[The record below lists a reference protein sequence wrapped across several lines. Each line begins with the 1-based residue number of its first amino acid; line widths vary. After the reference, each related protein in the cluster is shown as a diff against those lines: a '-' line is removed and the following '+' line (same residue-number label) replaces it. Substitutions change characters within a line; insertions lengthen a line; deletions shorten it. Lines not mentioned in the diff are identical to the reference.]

1 MKKHKKI
8 TISILSIIF
17 ISICSFVFYLYKTID
32 NTVDKVYE
40 PIDGETKTES
50 KLRSENVK
58 DKKPISILL
67 MGVDER
73 KNDVGRT
80 DALIVMTL
88 NPVKEK
94 LQMISIPR
102 DTRAEIVGNGAIT
115 RINSAYALGGVKM
128 VLDTVEG
135 FTGQKL
141 DYYIKINMEALSGM
155 VDALGGI
162 TVDNEIEWL
171 DEGYYKKGYHYQ
183 LGNIDLDGE
192 QALGYARMRKLDP
205 RGDFG
210 RNERQRKVIA
220 AIIDKGT
227 SISSVTKFKDIL
239 ETLGENVKTN
249 IPLNEMISI
258 EKGYKNTRNRM
269 EQYEVKGEDAYIDGK
284 YFFVVNEEERNHI
297 KEMLANNLLD

>member
-1 MKKHKKI
+1 
-8 TISILSIIF
+8 
-17 ISICSFVFYLYKTID
+17 
-32 NTVDKVYE
+32 
-40 PIDGETKTES
+40 
-50 KLRSENVK
+50 
-58 DKKPISILL
+58 
-67 MGVDER
+67 
-73 KNDVGRT
+73 
-80 DALIVMTL
+80 
-88 NPVKEK
+88 
-94 LQMISIPR
+94 
-102 DTRAEIVGNGAIT
+102 
-115 RINSAYALGGVKM
+115 M

>member
-1 MKKHKKI
+1 
-8 TISILSIIF
+8 
-17 ISICSFVFYLYKTID
+17 
-32 NTVDKVYE
+32 
-40 PIDGETKTES
+40 
-50 KLRSENVK
+50 
-58 DKKPISILL
+58 

-88 NPVKEK
+88 NPEKEK

-102 DTRAEIVGNGAIT
+102 DTRAEIVGNGTIT

-135 FTGQKL
+135 FTNQKL

-162 TVDNEIEWL
+162 TVNNEIEWL

-183 LGNIDLDGE
+183 LGNIDLDGA
-192 QALGYARMRKLDP
+192 QALGYVRMRKLDP
-205 RGDFG
+205 KGDFG

-249 IPLNEMISI
+249 ITLNEMVSI
-258 EKGYKNTRNRM
+258 EKSYKNTRNRI

-284 YFFVVNEEERNHI
+284 YFFVVNEEERNHV
-297 KEMLANNLLD
+297 KEMLTNNLLD

>member
-135 FTGQKL
+135 FIGQKL

-258 EKGYKNTRNRM
+258 EKGYKNTRNNM

>member
-58 DKKPISILL
+58 NKKPISILL

-192 QALGYARMRKLDP
+192 QALGYVRMRKLDP

-249 IPLNEMISI
+249 IPLNEMVSI
-258 EKGYKNTRNRM
+258 ERSYKNTRNSM

-284 YFFVVNEEERNHI
+284 YFFVVNEAERNHV
-297 KEMLANNLLD
+297 KEMLANNLLN

>member
-171 DEGYYKKGYHYQ
+171 DEGYYKKGYHYH

>member
-1 MKKHKKI
+1 M
-8 TISILSIIF
+8 
-17 ISICSFVFYLYKTID
+17 YKRQ
-32 NTVDKVYE
+32 VDKVYE

>member
-58 DKKPISILL
+58 NKKPISILL

-192 QALGYARMRKLDP
+192 QALGYVRMRKLDP

-249 IPLNEMISI
+249 IPLNEMVSI
-258 EKGYKNTRNRM
+258 ERSYKNTRNSM

-284 YFFVVNEEERNHI
+284 YFFVVYEAERNHV

>member
-17 ISICSFVFYLYKTID
+17 ISICSFIFYLYKTID

-58 DKKPISILL
+58 NKKPISILL

-155 VDALGGI
+155 IDALGGI

-192 QALGYARMRKLDP
+192 QALGYVRMRKLDP

-249 IPLNEMISI
+249 IPLNEMVSI
-258 EKGYKNTRNRM
+258 ENSYKNTRNNI

-284 YFFVVNEEERNHI
+284 YFFVVNEEERNHV
-297 KEMLANNLLD
+297 KEMLANNLLN

>member
-17 ISICSFVFYLYKTID
+17 ISIFSFVFYLYKTID

-297 KEMLANNLLD
+297 KEMLANNLLE

>member
-17 ISICSFVFYLYKTID
+17 ISICSFIFYLYKTID

-58 DKKPISILL
+58 NKKPISILL

-192 QALGYARMRKLDP
+192 QALGYVRMRKLDP

-249 IPLNEMISI
+249 IPLNEMVSI
-258 EKGYKNTRNRM
+258 ENSYKNTRNNI

-284 YFFVVNEEERNHI
+284 YFFVVNEEERNHV
-297 KEMLANNLLD
+297 KEMLANNLLN